1 MENKM
6 SNEVLKALEPI
17 FRDVFEE
24 PDLVVTR
31 ELNANDVENWD
42 SLNHIALIVE
52 IEMLTNISFS
62 IDQLLDMS
70 NVGDFADMLVAE
82 GFLGDA

>member
-1 MENKM
+1 MNIIE
-6 SNEVLKALEPI
+6 ELQPI
-17 FRDVFEE
+17 FRSVFE
-24 PDLVVTR
+24 DDTLIVTR
-31 ELNANDVENWD
+31 DLNANDVEKWD

-52 IEMLTNISFS
+52 IEMLTNISFT

-70 NVGDFADMLVAE
+70 DVGDFADMLVAE

>member
-1 MENKM
+1 M
-6 SNEVLKALEPI
+6 SKEVLKLLEPI

-31 ELNANDVENWD
+31 ELNANDVEKWD

-52 IEMLTNISFS
+52 IEMLTNISFT

-82 GFLGDA
+82 GFLSDD